1 MRQRILQR
9 LAGVPAPVDPIS
21 EALDRLGPDI
31 AGKLFDD
38 PLVPAAVLV
47 PLVERAD
54 GLQVLLTRR
63 TDHLH
68 DHPGQISFPGGRVE
82 PEDSDAV
89 ATALREAEEEVG
101 LRPEQVELAGYLPPH
116 AVVTGF
122 AITPVVGI
130 VTADIE
136 LELDRFEVA
145 EAFEVPLAFFLE
157 PANWRRHERIVRGQR
172 LQLAEFH
179 FEQRRIWGATAQI
192 LESFIKILN
201 T

>member
-1 MRQRILQR
+1 MLQR
-9 LAGVPAPVDPIS
+9 LAGVPVPADPVR

-31 AGKLFDD
+31 AEKLFDA
-38 PLVPAAVLV
+38 PLIPAAVLV
-47 PLVERAD
+47 PLIDRAG

-82 PEDSDAV
+82 AGDTNAV

-101 LRPEQVELAGYLPPH
+101 LRPERIELAGYLPPH

-130 VTADIE
+130 VPADIE

-157 PANWRRHERIVRGQR
+157 PANWQRSERVVRGQR
-172 LQLAEFH
+172 LPVAEFQ
-179 FEQRRIWGATAQI
+179 FERHRIWGATAQI
-192 LESFIKILN
+192 LDSLIKIIN